1 MANNRTDA
9 DKKLLAVS
17 QELSQALTS
26 HKYDDAWTKAG
37 ELNGLL
43 KSRDEYTLPGYMLD
57 MIAKHLKDFYWQNN
71 QVNKAHK
78 AMSAIGHK
86 LEEFK

>member
-43 KSRDEYTLPGYMLD
+43 KKRDEYTLPSYMLD
-57 MIAKHLKDFYWQNN
+57 MIAQHLKEFYRQNN
-71 QVNKAHK
+71 YVSKAHK
-78 AMSAIGHK
+78 TMTAIGHK
-86 LEEFK
+86 LEEIK